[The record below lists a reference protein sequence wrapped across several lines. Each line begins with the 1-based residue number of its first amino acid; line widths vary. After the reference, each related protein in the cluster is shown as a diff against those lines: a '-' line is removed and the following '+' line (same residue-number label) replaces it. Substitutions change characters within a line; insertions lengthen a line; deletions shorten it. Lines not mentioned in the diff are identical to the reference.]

1 MGESRVSLAISAGAV
16 ALPEAGG
23 IAVFRALAGHDLGA
37 LPKDRVEI
45 IQGFFPEYRAFQA
58 QGFAVAVEAA
68 RDYAA
73 ALVFLP
79 RAKAEARALIAQA
92 ASVVGDGAV
101 IVDGQKTDGIESVL
115 RDCRRMGAQVGPVFA
130 KAHGKIFSLRGGDFS
145 GWAAGGDHVIEDG
158 FRTRAG
164 VFSAD
169 AVDRGSA
176 LLAAA
181 FAGKLKGRVCDLGA
195 GWGYLARQV
204 LQQSAVSECHLVEAE
219 HAALECARLNVT
231 DERAQFHWDDGL
243 TFKTDRRFDHII
255 TNPPFHT
262 SRAADVDL
270 GRGFISAAAR
280 QCARHGTVW
289 LVANR
294 HLPYEQDLSA
304 AFKQV
309 DEIAGDASFKVF
321 RAAKPRPA

>member
-1 MGESRVSLAISAGAV
+1 MGDSRVSLALAAGAI
-16 ALPEAGG
+16 ALPETGR
-23 IAVFRALAGHDLGA
+23 IAVFRARVGHDLGA

-45 IQGFFPEYRAFQA
+45 IQGFYPEFRAFQA
-58 QGFAVAVEAA
+58 QGFAVAVQAA
-68 RDYAA
+68 GDYAA
-73 ALVFLP
+73 ALVYLP
-79 RAKAEARALIAQA
+79 RAKAEAHALIAQA
-92 ASVVGDGAV
+92 AALVAGGPV
-101 IVDGQKTDGIESVL
+101 IVDGQKTDGIQSVL
-115 RDCRRMGAQVGPVFA
+115 RDCRRTGAEVGEVFA

-145 GWAAGGDHVIEDG
+145 GWAAGGDNVIKGG
-158 FRTRAG
+158 FHTRAG

-169 AVDRGSA
+169 GVDRGSA

-181 FAGKLKGRVCDLGA
+181 IAGKLKGRVCDLGA
-195 GWGYLARQV
+195 GWGYLARAV
-204 LQQSAVSECHLVEAE
+204 LQQTAVSECHLVEAE
-219 HAALECARLNVT
+219 HAALECARLNIT
-231 DERAQFHWDDGL
+231 DDRARFHWDDAL
-243 TFKTDRRFDHII
+243 AFRTDRRFDHIV

-262 SRAADVDL
+262 GRAADVDL
-270 GRGFISAAAR
+270 GRGFISASAR
-280 QCARHGTVW
+280 LCARHGTVW